1 MSANSSRVVFFGS
14 LFFLVV
20 VPVAMVL
27 FSKFGLD
34 KFKSIRNDMRMLK
47 DSIQIG
53 DFQSISTQN
62 DTFTQKSAKG
72 RVLILHF
79 WDTSESVATKELQRL
94 QSEFTIPEDKP
105 KMLYMSYR
113 LSQDSSQPALPK
125 LDPAN
130 SYLFTQD
137 ANIDKF
143 LSLAKITREQAPY
156 FLILVN
162 AQGYLCDVYDTRQP
176 EQINAMMRQLT
187 LVIPK
192 NKRKKY
198 KYRADANLYE
208 NVD

>member
-1 MSANSSRVVFFGS
+1 MSANSRRVVMFGS

-34 KFKSIRNDMRMLK
+34 KFKSIRKDMRMLK
-47 DSIQIG
+47 DSIQLG
-53 DFQSISTQN
+53 NFQSISTQN
-62 DTFTQKSAKG
+62 DTFTQKSVKG

-79 WDTSESVATKELQRL
+79 WDTPESVATKELQRL

-105 KMLYMSYR
+105 KMLYLSYR
-113 LSQDSSQPALPK
+113 LSQDSNQLVLPK

-130 SYLFTQD
+130 SYFFAQD
-137 ANIDKF
+137 ANLDKF
-143 LSLAKITREQAPY
+143 LATAKITREQAAY
-156 FLILVN
+156 SLVLVN

-198 KYRADANLYE
+198 QYRADANLYE
-208 NVD
+208 NID